1 MTLWSM
7 FMCFVILF
15 LWMMLFGLLCWGL
28 VSMKPGC
35 RELRSLWIKRDY
47 EAAVPG
53 TLFAVFLIFLNIA
66 IVGALIGVP
75 IICWQHWDYLRQV
88 TP

>member
-7 FMCFVILF
+7 FMCFTILF
-15 LWMMLFGLLCWGL
+15 GWTMLFGLLCWGL
-28 VSMKPGC
+28 VSLKPGC
-35 RELRSLWIKRDY
+35 RELCLVWINKDY
-47 EAAVPG
+47 EMAVPM

-66 IVGALIGVP
+66 IIGALIFIP
-75 IICWQHWDYLRQV
+75 IVCWQHWDYLRQV